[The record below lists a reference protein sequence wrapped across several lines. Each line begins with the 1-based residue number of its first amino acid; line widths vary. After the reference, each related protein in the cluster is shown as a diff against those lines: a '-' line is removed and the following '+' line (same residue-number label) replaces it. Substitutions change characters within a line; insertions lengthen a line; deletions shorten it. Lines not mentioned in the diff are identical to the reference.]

1 MKSTRCAAALAA
13 AALLS
18 LAACGGGG
26 GGSPTTSEPP
36 AEEKPLPEPPDE
48 SIPEP
53 DPEPE
58 TEPEPQPEPDPDPD
72 PPLLPE
78 LEPIAVGFINK
89 VGGYIL
95 TGTEQYDE
103 YSFDHIGQFSGTRN
117 TWSFNGWGLW
127 GILDGGIVFRAS
139 ISGIN
144 IPNGIS
150 TALLDP
156 YHTSV
161 FGLRSL
167 DNPVGSG
174 RAVWRGDVRAYETH
188 PDTFGTPVE
197 GDARLEMDLD
207 SLLDTINVRFT
218 NFERGHFDMSWYSVF
233 VSGGGFRSFSPGDL
247 EGNFYGDNH
256 EGVAGTFDN
265 DGLKGIFGALRE

>member
-1 MKSTRCAAALAA
+1 MKSRRCAAALAA
-13 AALLS
+13 AALLL

-58 TEPEPQPEPDPDPD
+58 TEPEPQPEPDPD

-127 GILDGGIVFRAS
+127 GTVDGATVFRAS

-156 YHTSV
+156 YYTSV
-161 FGLRSL
+161 FGLRSF

-188 PDTFGTPVE
+188 PDTFGTPIE

-247 EGNFYGDNH
+247 EGNFYGDDH

-265 DGLKGIFGALRE
+265 DGLKGIFGAVRE

>member
-167 DNPVGSG
+167 DNPVGS
-174 RAVWRGDVRAYETH
+174 RPRRVAWRC
-188 PDTFGTPVE
+188 
-197 GDARLEMDLD
+197 
-207 SLLDTINVRFT
+207 
-218 NFERGHFDMSWYSVF
+218 
-233 VSGGGFRSFSPGDL
+233 
-247 EGNFYGDNH
+247 
-256 EGVAGTFDN
+256 AG
-265 DGLKGIFGALRE
+265 L